1 MIKITVNNIE
11 NSLCCLDSVYRD
23 TLAHSLVKLRYL
35 SDTPLQLSLGTEFQQ
50 RELKRFYE
58 KPLTANQIKKIIN
71 YISKEMKND
80 YQYWAF
86 SNIAS
91 EYMNIAN
98 QIEKEKKAIE
108 R

>member
-11 NSLCCLDSVYRD
+11 NSLYSLDSVYRD
-23 TLAHSLVKLRYL
+23 VLAHSLVKLGYL

-50 RELKRFYE
+50 RELKIFYE
-58 KPLTANQIKKIIN
+58 KPLTAKQIKKIIN

-86 SNIAS
+86 SSIAS
-91 EYMNIAN
+91 EYINIAN
-98 QIEKEKKAIE
+98 QIEKIKKTKE